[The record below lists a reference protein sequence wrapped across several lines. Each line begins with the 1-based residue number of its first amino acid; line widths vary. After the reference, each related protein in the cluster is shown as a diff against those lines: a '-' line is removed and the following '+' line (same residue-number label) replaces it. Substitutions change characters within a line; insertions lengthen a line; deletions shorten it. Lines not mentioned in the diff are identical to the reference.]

1 MQNKKKVLVIGV
13 DGATFD
19 LIKPWVAQGKLPAFA
34 KLIKEG
40 SSGNLKSTPNTNSAS
55 AWASFATGNNPGKHG
70 IIYFDELVFGT
81 YQKRYINSTFRK
93 SKALWNYVSDAGRK
107 VGVINVPMTFPA
119 EEVNGIMIA
128 GVDSPGIWSKGFTF
142 PVSFFKELQAA
153 IGDYTIEADV
163 PHLIKA
169 GKKKSAVTSLLET
182 IDKRYAATKHLMK
195 HYPWDLFIVVF
206 TATDAAQHFFWADM
220 DPAHPGNDEKDR
232 QNFGSVIFQIYQR
245 IDDVISRILENAGNS
260 SIVIMSDHGSGFN
273 QRGAEYLNIWLNK
286 IGLLSYKETNKLEKN
301 LVRGFE
307 AIYHLVDRGFSR
319 KAKQRLVKIL
329 PGLREKVEAATHFQN
344 IDWNLTKAFSDGS
357 RDEIWINLKGR
368 EPEGTVESGEE
379 YERLRDYIIQELSEC
394 HDIKTGKKVTKRVFR
409 REEIYTGKYVFKAP
423 DIYVNW
429 QREFV
434 INGLQSRDHSLDF
447 KQYKLIKPP
456 IWSGGHRENGILI
469 ISGSRV
475 KKNYELI
482 NSSIIDVT
490 PTILYLL
497 GLPIP
502 KDISGRVIQEAI
514 NNDYLRNHAPLYK
527 SIETDS
533 ETAMEK
539 DYSDDEADKIKKKLK
554 AMGYID

>member
-1 MQNKKKVLVIGV
+1 MKNKNKVLVIGV

-19 LIKPWVAQGKLPAFA
+19 LIKPWVDQGKLPTFA
-34 KLIKEG
+34 KLMKKG
-40 SSGNLKSTPNTNSAS
+40 ASGNLNSTPNTNSAS
-55 AWASFATGNNPGKHG
+55 AWASFATGNSPGKHG
-70 IIYFDELVFGT
+70 IYYFDELVFGT

-93 SKALWNYVSDAGRK
+93 SKALWNYVSDAGKK

-119 EEVNGIMIA
+119 EEVNGFMIA
-128 GVDSPGIWSKGFTF
+128 GVDTPGIWSKGFTY
-142 PVSFFKELQAA
+142 PVSFFKDLQAA

-163 PHLIKA
+163 PHLIRA

-220 DPAHPGNDEKDR
+220 DPAFD
-232 QNFGSVIFQIYQR
+232 SVIFQIYQR
-245 IDDVISRILENAGNS
+245 INDVISRILEDAGNS
-260 SIVIMSDHGSGFN
+260 SIVVLSDHGGGFN

-286 IGLLSYKETNKLEKN
+286 IGLLNYKETNKLEKN
-301 LVRGFE
+301 LVRAFE

-319 KAKQRLVKIL
+319 KAKQKLVKIL

-344 IDWNLTKAFSDGS
+344 IDWSLTKAFSDGA

-368 EPEGTVESGEE
+368 EPEGTVEPGEE
-379 YERLRDYIIQELSEC
+379 YEKLRDFIIQELSES
-394 HDIKTGKKVTKRVFR
+394 HDIKTGKKVAQGVYR

-429 QREFV
+429 QREF
-434 INGLQSRDHSLDF
+434 IISGLQSRDQSLSY
-447 KQYKLIKPP
+447 KQYKHIKPP
-456 IWSGGHRENGILI
+456 LWSGGHRENGILFL
-469 ISGSRV
+469 SGS
-475 KKNYELI
+475 KIKENYGLV
-482 NSSIIDVT
+482 NSRIIDIT

-502 KDISGRVIQEAI
+502 NDIDGRVIQEAI
-514 NNDYLRNHAPLYK
+514 NDDYLRGHAPLYK
-527 SIETDS
+527 SIETES
-533 ETAMEK
+533 VTATEK
-539 DYSDDEADKIKKKLK
+539 DYSEDEADKIKKKLK